1 MCNLNTYFLFLTSI
15 NKNSSE
21 LLCNHVFNVVEH
33 SWYECN
39 YTGAYAKIVHSNIET
54 ERNGVGN
61 TNVLITVGDFIYIQS
76 CVYVCICMCKQSL
89 N

>member
-1 MCNLNTYFLFLTSI
+1 MFLTSV
-15 NKNSSE
+15 NKTSPE

-39 YTGAYAKIVHSNIET
+39 YTGDYAKIVHSNVET

-61 TNVLITVGDFIYIQS
+61 TNVLITVGDFIYLYTILHL
-76 CVYVCICMCKQSL
+76 CVYMYV
-89 N
+89 